1 MRHVGPFPGRGGKG
15 QSMSINDREVG
26 QRMRSCRQELGI
38 NVSKAA
44 FDLSI
49 RFASDPTP
57 GVLAEVKNILMNEA
71 THLDKSRQNL
81 QR

>member
-1 MRHVGPFPGRGGKG
+1 MEKDIIQPSDEQK
-15 QSMSINDREVG
+15 RELLYIDGYTV
-26 QRMRSCRQELGI
+26 
-38 NVSKAA
+38 
-44 FDLSI
+44 SI

>member
-1 MRHVGPFPGRGGKG
+1 MEKDIIQPPDEQKGELLSIGGYT
-15 QSMSINDREVG
+15 V
-26 QRMRSCRQELGI
+26 
-38 NVSKAA
+38 
-44 FDLSI
+44 SI

-57 GVLAEVKNILMNEA
+57 GVLAEVKNILLNEA